1 MHSVLRCGT
10 HEKGGVF
17 RGIFFT
23 EKSVRNLAKPLF
35 QSTLGW
41 LKVLSEK
48 LIMEEKIKSIC
59 KKDRT
64 AFRRGMGFDGI
75 TVLNPG
81 FCGSML
87 CGPVTFRGRTGRN
100 EMLFSSGNGR
110 YYFTVRDG
118 WGVEDNH
125 LYALSIGAIRRDYQ
139 RPVTVEDIESIVN
152 SPKES
157 RGAYA
162 ALANAMKQKDDT
174 EILKVLWD

>member
-1 MHSVLRCGT
+1 M
-10 HEKGGVF
+10 
-17 RGIFFT
+17 
-23 EKSVRNLAKPLF
+23 
-35 QSTLGW
+35 
-41 LKVLSEK
+41 LSEK

-64 AFRRGMGFDGI
+64 VFRRGMGFDGI

-87 CGPVTFRGRTGRN
+87 CGPVTFWGHTDQN

-118 WGVEDNH
+118 WGVMDNH
-125 LYALSIGAIRRDYQ
+125 LYALSIGSIRRDFQ

-157 RGAYA
+157 
-162 ALANAMKQKDDT
+162 
-174 EILKVLWD
+174 

>member
-1 MHSVLRCGT
+1 M
-10 HEKGGVF
+10 
-17 RGIFFT
+17 
-23 EKSVRNLAKPLF
+23 
-35 QSTLGW
+35 
-41 LKVLSEK
+41 LSEK
-48 LIMEEKIKSIC
+48 LIMEERMKSIC

-64 AFRRGMGFDGI
+64 VFRRGMGYDGI

-87 CGPVTFRGRTGRN
+87 CGPVTFWGHTDQN

-118 WGVEDNH
+118 WGVMDNH

-152 SPKES
+152 SPKAS

-162 ALANAMKQKDDT
+162 ALTNAMKQKDDT
-174 EILKVLWD
+174 EILKVLLD